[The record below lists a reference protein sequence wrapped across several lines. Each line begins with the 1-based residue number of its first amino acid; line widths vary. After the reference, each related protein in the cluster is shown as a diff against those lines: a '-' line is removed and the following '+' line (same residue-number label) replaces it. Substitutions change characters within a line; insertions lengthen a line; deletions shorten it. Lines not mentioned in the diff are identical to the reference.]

1 MHNRSTS
8 FVDLL
13 SWLWL
18 QYGVTSTTQAN
29 IANLKY
35 YDDMADNPGQ
45 AYSVHA
51 VQWET
56 FLIWQ
61 FDDFDKDCQV

>member
-1 MHNRSTS
+1 MHNRNTS

-29 IANLKY
+29 IAKY
-35 YDDMADNPGQ
+35 YDDDVADNPGQ
-45 AYSVHA
+45 AYNVPTI
-51 VQWET
+51 QQET

-61 FDDFDKDCQV
+61 FDDFGKDCQI